1 MRQIKHDCQPN
12 SARRPDIHNR
22 RFGKKKKKLPQKV
35 KGKQFQDESLLVQ
48 GEREMLCVYVCG
60 GVCVCV

>member
-1 MRQIKHDCQPN
+1 MTANQIQLEDQKFTI
-12 SARRPDIHNR
+12 AILE
-22 RFGKKKKKLPQKV
+22 KKKKLPQKV

-60 GVCVCV
+60 CVCVCAWVCVP